1 VATNKG
7 PAVAASSTSSLPHV
21 SPADRKRLLGDLLR
35 GVSRSFFLTLRV
47 LPSNV
52 RAPIGLAYLLAR
64 AADTIADTR
73 LIQPKERLSH
83 LLEFREQVEGPA
95 DAEALSRIGLLH
107 AENQALSQELA
118 LLSSLPQIFSMLET
132 VGEEDR
138 ALIRSVVV
146 TLSKGMEVD
155 LTTFA
160 EEDSGQIAALS
171 DSAALDGYIYQVAG
185 CVGEF
190 WTAITMAH
198 TPGLADWD
206 GARMG
211 QMGVKFGKAL
221 QMTNILR
228 DVPKDLRLGRC
239 YFPQD
244 QLDAFRITP
253 DALLDPI
260 MCGTA
265 RPLLVDGIRTALGHF
280 EAAEE
285 YVLAIP
291 RRNLRLRLAALWP
304 VLIGLATLSEL
315 ARNGDWLNPS
325 HPSKVSRSWVYS
337 MMVRSLPAARSNGL
351 LRSWIGRLRRR
362 VEQSL

>member
-1 VATNKG
+1 M
-7 PAVAASSTSSLPHV
+7 
-21 SPADRKRLLGDLLR
+21 GDLLR
-35 GVSRSFFLTLRV
+35 EVSRSFYLTLRV
-47 LPSNV
+47 LPGNL

-83 LLEFREQVEGPA
+83 LLGFREQVKGPA
-95 DAEALSRIGLLH
+95 DAEGLRRIGSLLTGQ
-107 AENQALSQELA
+107 QALTQERV
-118 LLSSLPQIFSMLET
+118 LLSSLPEIFSMLET

-138 ALIRSVVV
+138 TLIRSVVV
-146 TLSKGMEVD
+146 TLSKGMEAD
-155 LTTFA
+155 LTTFPA
-160 EEDSGQIAALS
+160 EDSGRISALP
-171 DSAALDGYIYQVAG
+171 DSAALDRYIYQVAG

-190 WTAITMAH
+190 WTAITMAR
-198 TPGLADWD
+198 TKGLAGWD
-206 GARMG
+206 RAHMG
-211 QMGVKFGKAL
+211 ELGVRFGKAL
-221 QMTNILR
+221 QMTNVLR

-244 QLDAFRITP
+244 KLEALGITP
-253 DALLDPI
+253 DALLDPLT
-260 MCGTA
+260 CRTA

-291 RRNLRLRLAALWP
+291 RRHLRLRLAALWP

-315 ARNGDWLNPS
+315 ARNNDWLDLGR
-325 HPSKVSRSWVYS
+325 PSKVSRSWVYG
-337 MMVRSLPAARSNGL
+337 MMIRSLPAARSNSL

-362 VEQSL
+362 VEQVL